1 MNLRKAYKILAEN
14 KNTYNEV
21 AEEFHQ
27 TRKKYNPET
36 EELKSYVKEKE
47 KVLDL
52 GCGTGRL
59 YEILSAQGG
68 FVQGGKNINYTGIDF
83 SENLIRIAKG
93 KYGDRFIVGD
103 ILSLPFSDNYF
114 DSVWAIAVL
123 HHIPMKKLRK
133 RALSEIKRVL
143 RPGGR
148 IIATCWKIKS
158 FFRRDVFIPFHG
170 KKRYYHVFKKRELKK
185 LFEESG
191 FKLEELRDL
200 KRDNKKTNIL
210 VIGKKI

>member
-27 TRKKYNPET
+27 TRKKYSPEA

-59 YEILSAQGG
+59 YEIFSAQGG
-68 FVQGGKNINYTGIDF
+68 SASGGKNIDYTGIDF
-83 SENLIRIAKG
+83 SENLVRIAKG
-93 KYGDRFIVGD
+93 KYGDRFVVGD

-114 DSVWAIAVL
+114 DSVWAVAVL

-133 RALSEIKRVL
+133 RALGEIKRVL

-170 KKRYYHVFKKRELKK
+170 KKRYYRVFTKREIGRLFKKSGFKIEELRELK
-185 LFEESG
+185 
-191 FKLEELRDL
+191 RN
-200 KRDNKKTNIL
+200 NKKTNIL
-210 VIGKKI
+210 IIGISV

>member
-21 AEEFHQ
+21 AEEFNQ
-27 TRKKYNPET
+27 TRKKYSPEI

-47 KVLDL
+47 RVLDL

-59 YEILSAQGG
+59 YEI
-68 FVQGGKNINYTGIDF
+68 FKNKSIDYTGIDF
-83 SENLIRIAKG
+83 SENLVRIAKD
-93 KYGDRFIVGD
+93 KYGDMFIVGD

-114 DSVWAIAVL
+114 DSVWAVAVL
-123 HHIPMKKLRK
+123 HHIPTKKLRK

-143 RPGGR
+143 KPSGR
-148 IIATCWKIKS
+148 IVATCWKIKS

-170 KKRYYHVFKKRELKK
+170 KKRYYHAFTKREIGRLFKK
-185 LFEESG
+185 SG
-191 FKLEELRDL
+191 FKIEEMRDL
-200 KRDNKKTNIL
+200 KRNNKKANIL
-210 VIGKKI
+210 IIGRK